1 LEILKRFKRAVDN
14 YLSVATLPIAVKLL
28 QRRED
33 VPINI
38 GRPIRDLGEP
48 IRPCVGWH
56 LARHKG
62 LSVAMLEEDF
72 STDCPHA
79 LFIFGILEP
88 IQQWIEGDLSYEIS
102 AGSREAAANM
112 ARNLFRLDVG
122 KYKGMALAPLGK
134 ADFTPDLVMI
144 YCNSRQAQR
153 LILAAGWTNG
163 EPVKSSMAGTCVCSE
178 SIVQPFQ
185 IGQPVVA
192 IPCGGDREY
201 AGAQDHEIVF
211 TTPLDKLE
219 GIIKGLEASKRAH
232 KLETLGEESKL
243 EKRYSKMA
251 KALNGKM
258 GR

>member
-1 LEILKRFKRAVDN
+1 MEILKRFKRAVDN

-134 ADFTPDLVMI
+134 ADFAPDLVMI

-178 SIVQPFQ
+178 GIVQPFQ

-201 AGAQDHEIVF
+201 ARAQDHEIVF

-232 KLETLGEESKL
+232 KLETLGGESKL
-243 EKRYSKMA
+243 EKRYSEMA